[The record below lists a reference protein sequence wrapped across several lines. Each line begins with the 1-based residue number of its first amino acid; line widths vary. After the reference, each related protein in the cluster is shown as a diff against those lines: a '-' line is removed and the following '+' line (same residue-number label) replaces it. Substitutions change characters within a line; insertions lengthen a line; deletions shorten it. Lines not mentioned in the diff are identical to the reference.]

1 MSHTLTGDPEA
12 PLPPVARSVARM
24 FVDRVTASPRRE
36 ALRFPVDGG
45 WESLSWQQTQTK
57 VFDLAAGLIDLGVA
71 VEHRVAIISSTRVEW
86 ILADLA
92 IMCAGAAT
100 TTVYPSTEAAD
111 VVFIVSDSGAQV
123 VIAED
128 ESQLAKLRDRRDQ
141 IPQVEHV
148 VLIDGKPA
156 ASDEGWVLSWSD
168 WEQRG
173 AARLAESPSLV
184 DVVIESIRPEQLAT
198 LIYTSGTTGRPKGVE
213 LMQSCW
219 TYEGAAI
226 EAIEILRPDDVMY
239 LWLPLAH
246 SFGKVLLAAQL
257 QIGFVTAVD
266 GRVDMIVE
274 NLATVKPTF
283 MPGVPRVFEKVRAR
297 VIQAAT
303 AEGGVKAKI
312 FHWAF
317 GVGEQVSRRRQQG
330 LEPTGSLKLQ
340 HSLAD
345 RLVFSKIKE
354 RLGGNMRYLVSGSAA
369 LSHDVAEWFHSA
381 GLLILEGYGLT
392 ETSAATCLNRPDSF
406 RFATVGPPFPGTQ
419 LKIAADGEILVRGP
433 GVMRGY
439 HGMPEQTAEVL
450 DVDGWFATGDVG
462 EIDDAGRLRITDR
475 KKDLVKTSG
484 GKYIAPGAIE
494 AQFKAICPIAGQMVV
509 HADRRNFASAL
520 ITLDP
525 DTLAHWAAEHG
536 VTGDYSSMT
545 QAPQT
550 RAFVSQCV
558 DELNAGLNR
567 WESIKEFRILDTD
580 FSVESG
586 ELTPSLK
593 VKRKVV
599 ETKYESLLDSMY
611 GEPRS

>member
-1 MSHTLTGDPEA
+1 MSHTLTGDPDA
-12 PLPPVARSVARM
+12 PLPSVASSVARM
-24 FVDRVTASPRRE
+24 FVDRVNASPRRE
-36 ALRFPVDGG
+36 ALRFPVEGG
-45 WESLSWQQTQTK
+45 WESLTWQQTHTK
-57 VFDLAAGLIDLGVA
+57 VFDLAAGLIDLGVQP
-71 VEHRVAIISSTRVEW
+71 EHRVAIVCSTRVEW
-86 ILADLA
+86 MLADLA

-111 VVFIVSDSGAQV
+111 VAFIVSDSGAQV

-128 ESQLAKLRDRRDQ
+128 DTQLDKLRQRRAEL
-141 IPQVEHV
+141 PQVERV
-148 VLIDGKPA
+148 VLVDGSPDA
-156 ASDEGWVLSWSD
+156 ADGDWVISWSE
-168 WEQRG
+168 WEKRG
-173 AARLAESPSLV
+173 AARLADAPGLV
-184 DVVIESIRPEQLAT
+184 DEVIEEIRPDQLAT

-213 LMQSCW
+213 LTQSCW

-226 EAIEILRPDDVMY
+226 EAIEILRPDDVQY

-246 SFGKVLLAAQL
+246 SFAKVLMAAQL

-266 GRVDMIVE
+266 GRVDKIVE
-274 NLATVKPTF
+274 NLTTVQPTF
-283 MPGVPRVFEKVRAR
+283 MAGVPRIFEKVRAR
-297 VIQAAT
+297 VIQT
-303 AEGGVKAKI
+303 AKGEGGVKAKI
-312 FHWAF
+312 FDWAF

-340 HSLAD
+340 HAVAD
-345 RLVFSKIKE
+345 RLVFSKIKA

-392 ETSAATCLNRPDSF
+392 ETSAATCLNRPDGF

-419 LKIAADGEILVRGP
+419 LKIASDGEILVRGP

-450 DVDGWFATGDVG
+450 DADGWFATGDVG
-462 EIDDAGRLRITDR
+462 EIDEGGRLRITDR

-525 DTLAHWAAEHG
+525 DTLSHWSADHG
-536 VTGDYSSMT
+536 VTGDYSAMT
-545 QAPQT
+545 QDPTT
-550 RAFVSQCV
+550 RAYVQQCV

-567 WESIKEFRILDTD
+567 WEAVREFRILDRD
-580 FSVESG
+580 FGVETG

-599 ETKYESLLDSMY
+599 ETKYESLLDEMY